1 MARLRIAGTFDD
13 PTFAPVF
20 RGWNV
25 WAVHQVQEL
34 DFSIPMIGVSRDR
47 QLRIWVEDA
56 VRLGASGTAVAD
68 PIDLKGSQ
76 IEIVPS
82 SSGLKSFRRKEQV
95 PGPAMVVE
103 SQDQPPE
110 LRFVRF
116 YNRGAEGRVVWP
128 HDDNYL
134 LEEVFQPDPKNELT
148 AGPAPKTIADT
159 TTGPAKEAVVDLL
172 KTTLWVGAAGVAIY
186 AAFTIVHAKAMERSS
201 SSSTRVAGAGSR
213 LLGRLR
219 KKGLAA

>member
-1 MARLRIAGTFDD
+1 MARFRIDGKFDD

-20 RGWNV
+20 KGWNV
-25 WAVHQVQEL
+25 WAVHQVQDL
-34 DFSIPMIGVSRDR
+34 DFSIPMVGVSRDR

-56 VRLGASGTAVAD
+56 VRLGAPGADVAD
-68 PIDLKGSQ
+68 ALDLKGSQ

-82 SSGLKSFRRKEQV
+82 SSGLATFRRKEQV

-103 SQDQPPE
+103 TQDQPPE

-116 YNRGAEGRVVWP
+116 FNRGNEGRVVWP

-134 LEEVFQPDPKNELT
+134 LDTVFQPDPKNELT

-159 TTGPAKEAVVDLL
+159 TTGPVKDAVVDVA
-172 KTTLWVGAAGVAIY
+172 KTALWIAAGGVAIY
-186 AAFTIVHAKAMERSS
+186 AAFTFVHSKASS
-201 SSSTRVAGAGSR
+201 SSSSRVAGAGSR
-213 LLGRLR
+213 LMRRLR
-219 KKGLAA
+219 SKGLAA